1 MQKFDFGKNFKL
13 CFNRLRIRA
22 IKWSENFF
30 EKSEKLFGKF
40 GGFEPPR
47 PLKFAR
53 STQFFVSFSG
63 STVSITGQN
72 FIKFGPSVWV
82 SRVFQWKNVHK
93 NGYYGRPMHPIDPK
107 TISLQSYDFSAATVK
122 ILTSCDVGKK

>member
-22 IKWSENFF
+22 IKWSE
-30 EKSEKLFGKF
+30 KILKKVKKF
-40 GGFEPPR
+40 LGNLGDSSPR

-93 NGYYGRPMHPIDPK
+93 NGYYGRPRNPIDPK
-107 TISLQSYDFSAATVK
+107 TISLQSYNFSAATVK
-122 ILTSCDVGKK
+122 ILTSCDVGVKN

>member
-22 IKWSENFF
+22 IKWSEKKVKKF
-30 EKSEKLFGKF
+30 SEILGIRA
-40 GGFEPPR
+40 PR

-53 STQFFVSFSG
+53 STQFFVSVSG

-122 ILTSCDVGKK
+122 ILTSCDVGVKN

>member
-1 MQKFDFGKNFKL
+1 MQKIGFGKNL
-13 CFNRLRIRA
+13 GD
-22 IKWSENFF
+22 S
-30 EKSEKLFGKF
+30 G
-40 GGFEPPR
+40 PR

-122 ILTSCDVGKK
+122 ILTSSDVGEKIRGWGLNPQPPKFFVKIESRYFYDIPCEF